1 MRQVGTLSTERSAQ
15 QFAAWLV
22 AHQMPAHAEAENGA
36 WVVWIRDE
44 DHLPRAREALVHYQA
59 NPADP
64 QYQDAER
71 AAQQLAKDEEAKRRQ
86 AQKNVVEMR
95 GRWGN
100 AAPGMAGGSR
110 RAPLVFAMIAFSVFV
125 AIFAWDDTVGD
136 KKQPVPGS
144 LYRGLV
150 FVDPVVLANAPFNN
164 FQDIARGQV
173 WRLVTPIF
181 IHYSL
186 AHLVLNMLWLHSF
199 GSPIEDR
206 RGSLFLLLLVL
217 ALAVSS
223 NVGQAVE
230 ISFRSGAALFGG
242 MSGVG
247 YGLFGYMAVK
257 AKFDPRERY
266 FLAPGTT
273 FIAMLW
279 FLLCILRDIPPF
291 SNLLADMI
299 PAIANTAH
307 AVGLLLG
314 AAIAYTPLLLRKGA

>member
-1 MRQVGTLSTERSAQ
+1 MRQVGTLSTERSAR

-22 AHQMPAHAEAENGA
+22 AQQMPAHAEAENGA

-44 DHLPRAREALVHYQA
+44 DHLPRAREALAHYQA

-100 AAPGMAGGSR
+100 AAPGMPGASR
-110 RAPLVFAMIAFSVFV
+110 RAPLVFAMIAFSVLV
-125 AIFAWDDTVGD
+125 AILTWNDTIEN
-136 KKQPVPGS
+136 KNHAVPGE
-144 LYRGLV
+144 LFRNLV
-150 FVDPVVLANAPFNN
+150 FVDPLPANANFNN
-164 FQDIARGQV
+164 FQDVARGQV

-186 AHLVLNMLWLHSF
+186 MHLVLNMLWLHSF
-199 GSPIEDR
+199 GAPIEDR
-206 RGSLFLLLLVL
+206 RGSLFMLVLVL
-217 ALAVSS
+217 ALAISS
-223 NVGQAVE
+223 NAGQALE

-247 YGLFGYMAVK
+247 YGLFGYMATK

-299 PAIANTAH
+299 PPIANTAH
-307 AVGLLLG
+307 AVGLVLG
-314 AAIAYTPLLLRKGA
+314 AAIAYVPLLVRRSN

>member
-1 MRQVGTLSTERSAQ
+1 MRQIGTLPTERSAQ

-22 AHQMPAHAEAENGA
+22 AQQMPAHAEAENGA

-44 DHLPRAREALVHYQA
+44 DHLPSAREALAQFQA

-64 QYQDAER
+64 KYQAAER
-71 AAQQLAKDEEAKRRQ
+71 SIHQLAKEEEAKRRQ

-100 AAPGMAGGSR
+100 AAPGMPGASR
-110 RAPLVFAMIAFSVFV
+110 RAPLVFAMIAVSVLV
-125 AIFAWDDTVGD
+125 ALFTWNDTIEVQN
-136 KKQPVPGS
+136 KALPGE

-150 FVDPVVLANAPFNN
+150 FVDPVVKVGAHFNN
-164 FQDIARGQV
+164 FQDIARGQL

-181 IHYSL
+181 IHYGL

-199 GSPIEDR
+199 GAPIEDR
-206 RGSLFLLLLVL
+206 RGSLFMLLLVL
-217 ALAVSS
+217 ALAISS
-223 NVGQAVE
+223 NVGQALE
-230 ISFRSGAALFGG
+230 INLRSGAALFGG

-257 AKFDPRERY
+257 AKFDPREPY

-291 SNLLADMI
+291 SNLLAGMI
-299 PAIANTAH
+299 PPIANTAH

-314 AAIAYTPLLLRKGA
+314 AAIAYAPILIRK